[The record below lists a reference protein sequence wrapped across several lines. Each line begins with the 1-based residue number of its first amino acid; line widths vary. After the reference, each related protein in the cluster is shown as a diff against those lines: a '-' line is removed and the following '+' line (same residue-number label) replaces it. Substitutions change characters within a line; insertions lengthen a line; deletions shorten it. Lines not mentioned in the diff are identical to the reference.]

1 MKRSDADGRA
11 TYRMKSVLDDPAPL
25 ANLAALVKAQRA
37 FHAQAAETLAQVER
51 QIGEAAVEAEGEYRQ
66 SRA

>member
-1 MKRSDADGRA
+1 
-11 TYRMKSVLDDPAPL
+11 MKSVLDDPAPL